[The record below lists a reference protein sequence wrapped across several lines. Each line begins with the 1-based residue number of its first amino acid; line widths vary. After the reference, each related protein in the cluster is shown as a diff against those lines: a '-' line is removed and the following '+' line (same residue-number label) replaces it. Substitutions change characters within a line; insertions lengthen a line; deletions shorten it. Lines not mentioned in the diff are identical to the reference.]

1 VGRKV
6 RVVELPEREEPAA
19 VAVPEREEPEREEPA
34 RAALRATSIAA
45 RIHAMRASF
54 ASETRAIAA

>member
-1 VGRKV
+1 
-6 RVVELPEREEPAA
+6 VVELPEREEPAA